1 MATMTKT
8 PQLNL
13 PDYISKIS
21 EHADV
26 RVSTDQ
32 NIPRLQQQRQHL
44 ERIAS

>member
-1 MATMTKT
+1 MATMTKA

-26 RVSTDQ
+26 RAGS
-32 NIPRLQQQRQHL
+32 PMPLGAH
-44 ERIAS
+44 ASDDGVNFA